1 MHKTDRNPQ
10 AQTHIWPASGQVA
23 EHVLMYVVRDTR
35 GCGLDEQDQLNH
47 FPASPFCC
55 ITWMLEGELCL
66 IQQGKAKRD
75 QRLPQLFLA
84 GCQSQYGVSMNIGER
99 HSFMTVFY
107 ADAFHALFEL
117 DLSTVQDRFVDAR
130 ASMNSQ
136 GLALLEAVALASDDT
151 ERRQLIEYH
160 VMQYAS
166 PLYANP
172 WSRLRKMGQNLSL
185 RLSCS
190 LLGVGER
197 QVQRRARKEAGLPL
211 LGLSRLWRAKRS
223 HHQVLLG
230 LAQGHAPN
238 WAEHASTQGY
248 ADQSHLIR
256 DCKDISGRSPQQLL
270 NDARN
275 SESDWMYR
283 LQQPPKP

>member
-1 MHKTDRNPQ
+1 MHKTDISTK

-35 GCGLDEQDQLNH
+35 GSGLDGPDQLNH

-55 ITWMLEGELCL
+55 ITWMLEGELAL
-66 IQQGKAKRD
+66 VQQGKAERD
-75 QRLPQLFLA
+75 QRLPQIFLA
-84 GCQSQYGVSMNIGER
+84 GCQSQYGISGNIGER
-99 HSFMTVFY
+99 HSFMAVFY

-117 DLSTVQDRFVDAR
+117 DLSIVQDLFVDAR
-130 ASMNSQ
+130 TSLNLQ
-136 GLALLEAVALASDDT
+136 GRALLEAVALARDDA
-151 ERRQLIEYH
+151 ERCQLIESH
-160 VMQYAS
+160 VAQYAS
-166 PLYANP
+166 PLFANP

-223 HHQVLLG
+223 HSQVLLG
-230 LAQGHAPN
+230 LGQGHTPN

-275 SESDWMYR
+275 RESDWMYR
-283 LQQPPKP
+283 L